1 MVAALA
7 VGRGR
12 AGGGGGGGGG
22 VTDGQGGAFLTTS
35 TDLGIGRIA
44 TSGDGV

>member
-12 AGGGGGGGGG
+12 AGGGGGGSGGR
-22 VTDGQGGAFLTTS
+22 DEQGGAFLSTS
-35 TDLGIGRIA
+35 TDLGIGRNA

>member
-12 AGGGGGGGGG
+12 GGGGGGGG
-22 VTDGQGGAFLTTS
+22 TDKQGGDFLSTS

-44 TSGDGV
+44 TSGDSV